1 MKQEALGMIE
11 TRGLVSSIEAA
22 DAGVKAA
29 NVKLLGYEIVRGGLV
44 MVAFTGE
51 VAAVQASVSAG
62 CAAAEKVGMVISRHM
77 IPRPEADLRMVF
89 QGKSAEPDNDPPGSG
104 PSGKGPEGNPGSKGE
119 ANSGPQEEL
128 DEMAPGQEI
137 SPDPEDSLYEGLVP
151 EKDNGNPTG
160 GQEDSAKWLDLESM
174 TVGALRRLARKTPG
188 ISIHGREI
196 SRANK
201 EQLIKEITRAKTGSN
216 KDSTPP
222 KL

>member
-11 TRGLVSSIEAA
+11 TCGLVPSIEAA

-29 NVKLLGYEIVRGGLV
+29 NVKLLGCEIVRGGLV

-62 CAAAEKVGMVISRHM
+62 SAAAEKVGMVISRHV

-104 PSGKGPEGNPGSKGE
+104 PSGKGPEGNPGSRGE
-119 ANSGPQEEL
+119 ANSGPQEEF
-128 DEMAPGQEI
+128 DEMAPGQDI
-137 SPDPEDSLYEGLVP
+137 SSDPGDSLSEELAP

-160 GQEDSAKWLDLESM
+160 GQEDIAKPVDLEFM

-188 ISIHGREI
+188 MSIHGREI

-201 EQLIKEITRAKTGSN
+201 EQLIKEITWAKNGSN
-216 KDSTPP
+216 GESTSP